1 MLCAYSTDITQ
12 IISSSFDDT
21 GLDGHWERR
30 KAVLEAWPARDR
42 QLSTRSR
49 VHAARGPRSTP
60 ILSLDFSSFQ
70 MLFKFSHFKRR
81 ASMFLTFHPVESPS
95 CIGSA
100 VVSLTLC
107 RLAVPLNVAR
117 LKTPS
122 TWTPRLHVG
131 KRDLRSDQPGM
142 VRLLSAASIFS
153 FRHHVVAA
161 VYISSSTHFY
171 RYHADR

>member
-1 MLCAYSTDITQ
+1 MDIGNVGKLFLRPGQPGIGSSRRGQEYTQ
-12 IISSSFDDT
+12 HVGRALHPFSPLTSLVFRCSSN
-21 GLDGHWERR
+21 
-30 KAVLEAWPARDR
+30 
-42 QLSTRSR
+42 
-49 VHAARGPRSTP
+49 
-60 ILSLDFSSFQ
+60 SLTSSVGQVCFC
-70 MLFKFSHFKRR
+70 
-81 ASMFLTFHPVESPS
+81 TFHPVESPS

-142 VRLLSAASIFS
+142 VRLLLAASIFS